1 MMVFKIRKALEASVK
16 RKFKAEVT
24 DAGTLLDGTEADFA
38 FELEGRKYDVQIKDT
53 TEDEEKPEDTTQKEW
68 VKGHKEW
75 KKEHEEK

>member
-38 FELEGRKYDVQIKDT
+38 FE
-53 TEDEEKPEDTTQKEW
+53 
-68 VKGHKEW
+68 
-75 KKEHEEK
+75 